1 MEIGETI
8 QLGYFA
14 QEVPDM
20 NTEQRVIDY
29 IKDVA
34 EYLPTKDR
42 KILGISDAG
51 AISVYT
57 GNAVCTGIQAF
68 WRGEK
73 RLYLLKVI
81 FYRGKCI
88 SV

>member
-20 NTEQRVIDY
+20 DTNQRVIDY

-34 EYLPTKDR
+34 EYLPTKDG
-42 KILGISDAG
+42 KISASQMLERFLFTPEMQYAPVSKLSG
-51 AISVYT
+51 
-57 GNAVCTGIQAF
+57 
-68 WRGEK
+68 GEK
-73 RLYLLKVI
+73 KD
-81 FYRGKCI
+81 CTC
-88 SV
+88 